1 MTRLIMAVLTLA
13 LAVYSYFEIQV
24 SMPLVTARIAT
35 HAGASAPLGPLLST
49 DLHICFF
56 LQLLFI
62 AVLLGVPYVAPES
75 IHFGTWHLGRYAP
88 EQRYRILPSLRVLMG
103 LLALLSSFYCSA
115 RIYFVVHETSSRG
128 ALLPADWYG
137 SVVRAELEWLAGLA
151 LVCGLIIY
159 GFIGKFEKIAGKE

>member
-1 MTRLIMAVLTLA
+1 MTRLIMALLTLA
-13 LAVYSYFEIQV
+13 LAVYSYFEIQA
-24 SMPLVTARIAT
+24 SLPLVTARIAT
-35 HAGASAPLGPLLST
+35 HAGHSAPLGPLLST

-62 AVLLGVPYVAPES
+62 AVLLGAPYVAPES

-103 LLALLSSFYCSA
+103 LLALLSSFCCSA
-115 RIYFVVHETSSRG
+115 RIYFVIQEARSHEP
-128 ALLPADWYG
+128 LLRADWFG
-137 SVVRAELEWLAGLA
+137 SVVRSELEWLAGLA

-159 GFIGKFEKIAGKE
+159 GFIGKFEKMAEK